1 MTHIIYLIGVH
12 FPSLVTLPALRTN
25 LLFLLRTLLIFMYY
39 AIRQRLSHLVTGLI
53 LTLILDFP
61 ELDVISVFPLS
72 ASLFKIIMRALSHLV
87 DFLDLIQLS

>member
-12 FPSLVTLPALRTN
+12 FPSLVTLPALLTN
-25 LLFLLRTLLIFMYY
+25 LLFLERTLLIFIYY
-39 AIRQRLSHLVTGLI
+39 AKRQRLSHLVTGLL
-53 LTLILDFP
+53 LTLILDFF

-87 DFLDLIQLS
+87 NFLDLIQLS